1 MREWLYTVNP
11 EAEEPIMLI
20 NQHIGFDE
28 EEGWGIRGYLFQSEL
43 MFLDTLGKK
52 RIKIFINSKGGSV
65 LEGYNIFSSI
75 ITSKT
80 PVDTYNVGIA
90 ASIAGIIFQ
99 AGCSRYCFDYTLNM
113 IHSPSNGDDKT
124 LNKIQESLI
133 SMIETRNRKNLTV
146 ERIKDDMIKET
157 WYNAK
162 ESIDSGLAD
171 AIVNIKDLN
180 IPERM
185 PTENVMDYCRKVQH
199 VLNSYKETKS
209 QSTQMKKIADILNLA
224 PEASEGSILTSIESI
239 KNDLK
244 DSKEKLDGKEKE
256 LTKITNELQTA
267 KDEIA
272 TLKKAADEAAEE
284 KKTKDLEDLTNKA
297 TMAVDGYIK
306 EGRIKNEKEVKEGWV
321 KQFIADFD
329 GAKKLADGLPL
340 NKGGLKVVDH
350 MDGGDKG
357 PIKRTA
363 GSIMFEIANKH
374 KQI

>member
-113 IHSPSNGDDKT
+113 IHSPYNGDDKT
-124 LNKIQESLI
+124 LNKIEESLI
-133 SMIETRNRKNLTV
+133 SMIETRNRKNLTA
-146 ERIKDDMIKET
+146 ERIKGDMIKET

-209 QSTQMKKIADILNLA
+209 QSTQMKKIADVLNLA

-244 DSKEKLDGKEKE
+244 DSRTQLNNKEKE
-256 LTKITNELQTA
+256 LAKITNELTAA

-284 KKTKDLEDLTNKA
+284 KKTKDLADLTNKA

-329 GAKKLADGLPL
+329 GAKKLADSLPL
-340 NKGGLKVVDH
+340 NKGGVKVVDH
-350 MDGGDKG
+350 MDGGEKG

-374 KQI
+374 KQL